1 MDGAPQEGRCG
12 LDKALGGSR
21 NDIDTL
27 LDKAGICI
35 RSPTDECTQFD
46 EYLVRRKAITITLY
60 KIGGGVMIHRSVV
73 GKRRWL
79 MECAFSMKHDNQIVY
94 IDTETISEVLCSI

>member
-1 MDGAPQEGRCG
+1 MDGAPQEGRPG
-12 LDKALGGSR
+12 QGAWWQP

-46 EYLVRRKAITITLY
+46 ENLVRRKAITITLY
-60 KIGGGVMIHRSVV
+60 KIGGV
-73 GKRRWL
+73 GDDTSFGRWQTTMAHGMRL
-79 MECAFSMKHDNQIVY
+79 LDETRQSNS
-94 IDTETISEVLCSI
+94 ID